1 MRPRGIAMKIGAH
14 FKPEEFPVYLDSVK
28 KADEVGYARAW
39 QIDSQMLWQEVY
51 VYITMGLAATGR
63 IVFGTAVTNPL
74 TRHFSVT
81 ASTTATLAHLWP
93 GRVILGMGRGDSG
106 VRTLGLKPVPTQEL
120 EDAVPRIRALMNG
133 EKVDVPGG
141 GETHLRWAQGGRP
154 APIMIAGTGPRNL
167 RLAGALGD
175 MAMLYVGTHPESVKW
190 AVEHVRAGAREAGRD
205 PAAVEISLLCGM
217 WVSDDQ
223 EEAWRECRWAPA
235 ACANHIAYGLK
246 WNPQHGMPET
256 MTRLVQARDNYDYY
270 AGHLDSHADHTDY
283 LTGDL
288 VDDFAIAGPAER
300 CIERI
305 QALGALGV
313 EEISCA
319 YLNGQL
325 EQMERVGHEIIPV
338 VSGAAVR

>member
-1 MRPRGIAMKIGAH
+1 MKIGAH
-14 FKPEEFPVYLDSVK
+14 FKPEDFSLYLDSVR

-39 QIDSQMLWQEVY
+39 HIDSQVLWQEVY
-51 VYITMGLAATGR
+51 VYISLGLGATER

-81 ASTTATLAHLWP
+81 ASTNATLAQLWP

-106 VRTLGLKPVPTQEL
+106 VRALGLKPVPTEEL
-120 EDAVPRIRALMNG
+120 ADAVPRIRALMNG
-133 EKVDVPGG
+133 ETVQVPGG
-141 GETHLRWAQGGRP
+141 GEAFFRWAREGGCP
-154 APIMIAGTGPRNL
+154 PIMMAATGPRNL
-167 RLAGALGD
+167 RLAGALAD
-175 MAMLYVGTHPESVKW
+175 IVMLYVGTHPESVEW
-190 AVEHVRAGAREAGRD
+190 AIEHVRAGAREAGRD
-205 PAAVEISLLCGM
+205 PTDIEISLLCGM

-256 MTRLVQARDNYDYY
+256 MTRLVQARDDYDYY

-305 QALGALGV
+305 GELAALGV
-313 EEISCA
+313 EEISSA
-319 YLNGQL
+319 YLNGQF
-325 EQMERVGHEIIPV
+325 EQMERVGREIIPA
-338 VSGAAVR
+338 VSGATVR